1 MAKPSPKVATA
12 DQNDIGSYPE
22 HVASFQVVAAGKEK
36 RVVLSIVHRAKGL
49 ESPGI
54 LVINLLLGA
63 RSIRLRLDL

>member
-22 HVASFQVVAAGKEK
+22 HMASFQVVAAGKEK
-36 RVVLSIVHRAKGL
+36 RVVLSIVHRAKVL

-54 LVINLLLGA
+54 LVIILLLGA
-63 RSIRLRLDL
+63 SALSI